1 MGKKTVMGLTGLV
14 TGFVNGLFG
23 SGGGT
28 LVVPAMEQFLH
39 VKTHKAHATAI
50 AVILPLSVLSLLI
63 YFWQEELAM
72 VWQVAFWAS
81 CGGIIGGRIGA
92 KLLGKLSGLW
102 LHRIFGLFLLAA
114 AVRMALC

>member
-1 MGKKTVMGLTGLV
+1 MGDQTVKALTGLV

-28 LVVPAMEQFLH
+28 LVVPAMERFLH
-39 VKTHKAHATAI
+39 VQTHQAHATAI

-63 YFWQEELAM
+63 YFWQGEMA
-72 VWQVAFWAS
+72 WQVALWAS
-81 CGGIIGGRIGA
+81 GGGIIGGRIGA
-92 KLLGKLSGLW
+92 KLLERISGIW

-114 AVRMALC
+114 AVRMVLC

>member
-1 MGKKTVMGLTGLV
+1 MGEKGKIRLTGLV

-28 LVVPAMEQFLH
+28 LVVPAMERFLH
-39 VKTHKAHATAI
+39 VETHKAHATAI

-63 YFWQEELAM
+63 YFWQGEMA
-72 VWQVAFWAS
+72 WQVALWAS
-81 CGGIIGGRIGA
+81 SGGIIGGRIGA
-92 KLLGKLSGLW
+92 KLLGKLSGMW

-114 AVRMALC
+114 AVRMVLC